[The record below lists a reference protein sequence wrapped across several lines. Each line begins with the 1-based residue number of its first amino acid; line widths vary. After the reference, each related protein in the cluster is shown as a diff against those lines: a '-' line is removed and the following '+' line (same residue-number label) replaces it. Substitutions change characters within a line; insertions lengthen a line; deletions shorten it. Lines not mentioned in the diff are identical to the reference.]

1 MALDPRAAMLKINQE
16 RMDVQK
22 ALAASQ
28 ADMGKQMSKKGRKG
42 AWGGWLG
49 KLAAPVLADWGTTA
63 LLNVLAPG
71 LGSLYK
77 AAKGVP
83 VLKAGAKGLL
93 TAYGGAKGAEMGA
106 GSVSVGESEDLMK
119 KHMAGTVSGEKGMR
133 FDRGATAAMESQKD
147 LQLESL
153 DDMMKQDAYKSGLK
167 AVGSSLLGDLKGA
180 TSKGVSERIKSMRE
194 TGGDLTT
201 QDYLSAFTESGK
213 DARKQLL
220 STESLKD
227 WSSKREGLS
236 FGQAMKYSDEALT
249 SPKLPTVPKVDMEYM
264 NQQLGQDLGQP
275 TRIAGEGSASGQF
288 GDFAQG
294 GIQKDDIWVSASGDR
309 RIPDSFGV
317 LPPAERAMGASPSS
331 YGAGKTLRGSP
342 GMYTKAG
349 TPDEHFHKQRTM
361 IQPYVPVSSNVDYME
376 TNARQGF
383 NDPGEIAAIQNDFM
397 DFGYGEGLAERN
409 NPYKGMDAP
418 RFPNPAMLE
427 EADRIEGLMN
437 KPPLGYEKMLND
449 LSRTNSLQEAY
460 RKQIHNPMQTSQGL
474 FGIKQTFSGADKYSS
489 LMNNNWY
496 TKGYGEL

>member
-28 ADMGKQMSKKGRKG
+28 ADMGRQMSKKGKKG
-42 AWGGWLG
+42 AWGSWLG

-63 LLNVLAPG
+63 LLNVFAPG

-106 GSVSVGESEDLMK
+106 GSVSVGESEDLMNK
-119 KHMAGTVSGEKGMR
+119 YLKETVSGGKAMR
-133 FDRGATAAMESQKD
+133 FDRGATSSMEAQKD

-194 TGGDLTT
+194 TGGELTT

-249 SPKLPTVPKVDMEYM
+249 SPNLPTVPKVDMEYM
-264 NQQLGQDLGQP
+264 NQQLGDLSQP

-294 GIQKDDIWVSASGDR
+294 GIQKDDIWVSASDNR
-309 RIPDSFGV
+309 RVPDSFGV
-317 LPPAERAMGASPSS
+317 LPPRERAMGASPFSS
-331 YGAGKTLRGSP
+331 DGGLTDSERMEKLIKSGDLDSPYGALSDVSGPGRGKEIGSP
-342 GMYTKAG
+342 YWEEQMIKSGGQFGATSESSLLGIPPGQQPAAPSGQLKLPGIPTK
-349 TPDEHFHKQRTM
+349 
-361 IQPYVPVSSNVDYME
+361 
-376 TNARQGF
+376 
-383 NDPGEIAAIQNDFM
+383 
-397 DFGYGEGLAERN
+397 
-409 NPYKGMDAP
+409 
-418 RFPNPAMLE
+418 
-427 EADRIEGLMN
+427 
-437 KPPLGYEKMLND
+437 PLGYDKMMSD
-449 LSRTNSLQEAY
+449 IFQSPSLESPQRPLYGSPITKPTFQQALL
-460 RKQIHNPMQTSQGL
+460 MQNI
-474 FGIKQTFSGADKYSS
+474 FGKNYYDRLRGGNY
-489 LMNNNWY
+489 
-496 TKGYGEL
+496 